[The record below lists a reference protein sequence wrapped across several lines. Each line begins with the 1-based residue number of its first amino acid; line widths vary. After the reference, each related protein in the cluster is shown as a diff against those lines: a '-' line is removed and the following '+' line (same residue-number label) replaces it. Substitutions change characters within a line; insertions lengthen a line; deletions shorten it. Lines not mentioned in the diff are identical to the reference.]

1 MTLFEWLQASGI
13 ELPTRAEAMEAGVA
27 AVLTLAMLAGGV
39 VAGRKLGPPVAALIQ
54 RFAIAPAEQI
64 GFTVGSRRF
73 SVMLLVTMLVTVV
86 TILALTRAV
95 TRITEQWI
103 GHARGLD
110 PTQKLLAQ
118 KLASIG
124 IVVIAFFFAMDL
136 LEIDL
141 TS

>member
-1 MTLFEWLQASGI
+1 M
-13 ELPTRAEAMEAGVA
+13 
-27 AVLTLAMLAGGV
+27 
-39 VAGRKLGPPVAALIQ
+39 
-54 RFAIAPAEQI
+54 
-64 GFTVGSRRF
+64 
-73 SVMLLVTMLVTVV
+73 
-86 TILALTRAV
+86 

-141 TS
+141 TSLALFSGGFGRRSALACKRRSAI